1 MQIIKSSNIDFINNS
16 KFTIFLS
23 SALIL
28 ASIFSLIINDG
39 PELSIDFK
47 GGTLIAVKYTK
58 PVNINDLRSNLKSVN
73 ISGQNFD
80 FSSAEIKHFGNES
93 SVALRIANIENEPE
107 NFSSQLI
114 EILKNSYPDG
124 YPKNKNDFILSI
136 GKVSPK
142 VGSELSGKA
151 IMAIIY
157 AISLILIYISLRFEF
172 VFAIGAIAAIAHDV
186 TITLGIFSILGYE
199 ISLPVVA
206 AFLTIVGYSLNDT
219 IVIFDRI
226 RENLKTLKKDSI
238 VDTVNKSINESLSR
252 TIVTSLTT
260 FFVVLILY
268 FFGGEVIRYFSFAL
282 IIGVLVG
289 TYSSIFV
296 ASLIVVYMQPKNWFY
311 YNIIIIKIKKLEFS
325 IVHSQFGDFGIF
337 IRYNTLTNIVLP
349 NALKFIEAIPS
360 ENKSA
365 FMMKVRSQLNQYFK
379 GIRQSFDLKVEL
391 NMSTFF
397 ISTLEEVK
405 KIPYGFTRSY
415 KDIASNI
422 KSHKGYRAVA
432 NANARNPIPIIIP
445 CHRVIKSNG
454 DFGEYGGGSI
464 LKKKLLEFEKD
475 IFFSKPN

>member
-1 MQIIKSSNIDFINNS
+1 MQIIKNSNIDFINKS
-16 KFTIFLS
+16 KLTIFLS

-28 ASIFSLIINDG
+28 ASIFSLIINNG

-47 GGTLIAVKYTK
+47 GGTLIAVNYTK
-58 PVNINDLRSNLKSVN
+58 PVNINDLRSKLKSVN
-73 ISGQNFD
+73 ISGRNFD
-80 FSSAEIKHFGNES
+80 FSLAEIKHFGSES

-114 EILKNSYPDG
+114 GVLKNSFPDG
-124 YPKNKNDFILSI
+124 YPKNKDDFILSI

-157 AISLILIYISLRFEF
+157 AVTLILIYISLRFEF

-186 TITLGIFSILGYE
+186 TITLGIFSLLGYE

-226 RENLKTLKKDSI
+226 RENLKTIKKDSI
-238 VDTVNKSINESLSR
+238 IDTVNKSINESLSR

-268 FFGGEVIRYFSFAL
+268 YFGGEVIRYFSFAL

-296 ASLIVVYMQPKNWFY
+296 ASLIVVYMQPK
-311 YNIIIIKIKKLEFS
+311 
-325 IVHSQFGDFGIF
+325 
-337 IRYNTLTNIVLP
+337 
-349 NALKFIEAIPS
+349 A
-360 ENKSA
+360 
-365 FMMKVRSQLNQYFK
+365 
-379 GIRQSFDLKVEL
+379 
-391 NMSTFF
+391 
-397 ISTLEEVK
+397 
-405 KIPYGFTRSY
+405 
-415 KDIASNI
+415 
-422 KSHKGYRAVA
+422 
-432 NANARNPIPIIIP
+432 
-445 CHRVIKSNG
+445 
-454 DFGEYGGGSI
+454 
-464 LKKKLLEFEKD
+464 
-475 IFFSKPN
+475 

>member
-1 MQIIKSSNIDFINNS
+1 MQIIKNSNIDFINNS
-16 KFTIFLS
+16 KFTILLS

-28 ASIFSLIINDG
+28 ASIFSLVINKG

-47 GGTLIAVKYTK
+47 GGTLIAVNYTK
-58 PVNINDLRSNLKSVN
+58 PVNINDLRSKLKTVN
-73 ISGQNFD
+73 IDGKNFD

-107 NFSSQLI
+107 NFSGKLI
-114 EILKNSYPDG
+114 EVLKNSFPDG

-157 AISLILIYISLRFEF
+157 AITLILIYISLRFEF

-226 RENLKTLKKDSI
+226 RENLKTIKKGSI

-296 ASLIVVYMQPKNWFY
+296 ASLVVVYMQPK
-311 YNIIIIKIKKLEFS
+311 
-325 IVHSQFGDFGIF
+325 
-337 IRYNTLTNIVLP
+337 T
-349 NALKFIEAIPS
+349 
-360 ENKSA
+360 
-365 FMMKVRSQLNQYFK
+365 
-379 GIRQSFDLKVEL
+379 
-391 NMSTFF
+391 
-397 ISTLEEVK
+397 
-405 KIPYGFTRSY
+405 
-415 KDIASNI
+415 
-422 KSHKGYRAVA
+422 
-432 NANARNPIPIIIP
+432 
-445 CHRVIKSNG
+445 
-454 DFGEYGGGSI
+454 
-464 LKKKLLEFEKD
+464 
-475 IFFSKPN
+475 

>member
-1 MQIIKSSNIDFINNS
+1 MQIIKNSNIDFVNNS
-16 KFTIFLS
+16 KFTILLS

-28 ASIFSLIINDG
+28 ASIFSLVINKG

-47 GGTLIAVKYTK
+47 GGTLIAVNYTK
-58 PVNINDLRSNLKSVN
+58 PVNINDLRSKLKTVN
-73 ISGQNFD
+73 IDGKNFD

-107 NFSSQLI
+107 NFSGKLI
-114 EILKNSYPDG
+114 EVLKNSFPDG

-157 AISLILIYISLRFEF
+157 AITLILIYISLRFEF

-226 RENLKTLKKDSI
+226 RENLKTIKKGSI

-260 FFVVLILY
+260 FFVVLILF

-296 ASLIVVYMQPKNWFY
+296 ASLVVVYMQPK
-311 YNIIIIKIKKLEFS
+311 
-325 IVHSQFGDFGIF
+325 
-337 IRYNTLTNIVLP
+337 T
-349 NALKFIEAIPS
+349 
-360 ENKSA
+360 
-365 FMMKVRSQLNQYFK
+365 
-379 GIRQSFDLKVEL
+379 
-391 NMSTFF
+391 
-397 ISTLEEVK
+397 
-405 KIPYGFTRSY
+405 
-415 KDIASNI
+415 
-422 KSHKGYRAVA
+422 
-432 NANARNPIPIIIP
+432 
-445 CHRVIKSNG
+445 
-454 DFGEYGGGSI
+454 
-464 LKKKLLEFEKD
+464 
-475 IFFSKPN
+475 